1 MIVDIKLLDES
12 LEPIGILD
20 RYESLIWNVKYCG
33 YGDFEIYTS
42 VVDEDLKTLTSSAYI
57 SISESDRLM
66 IVEEITIKTSVEDGN
81 FITVTGRSLESLLGR
96 RVVWRITTLKG
107 SLNESIKKLLLEN
120 VISPTDLSRK
130 IDRIKYEDTEDQSI
144 INMVVDKQLTGSN
157 LYDAIVHICE
167 NEGLGFKIEVTS
179 DYSFIFS
186 LYNGVDRSLDQSE
199 LPYVVFSP
207 DFDNLI
213 NTDYRDSVINMR
225 NVAYVAGED
234 QGVDRI
240 IESVGNSA
248 GIDRRELFVD
258 ARDLQS
264 TDENGNSISIS
275 EYRRNLESRGID
287 ELINYEHEKDFEGEL
302 EDTHT
307 FIFEKDYQLGD
318 LVQVVN
324 EYGID
329 ATARVSEITRV
340 VDAEGYRLLPTF
352 SIIK

>member
-1 MIVDIKLLDES
+1 MDIKLLDKS

-33 YGDFEIYTS
+33 FGDFEIYTS
-42 VVDEDLKTLTSSAYI
+42 VVDEDLKTLTNAAYV

-66 IVEEITIKTSVEDGN
+66 MVEEVVIVTHVEEGN
-81 FITVTGRSLESLLGR
+81 FITVTGRSLEALLGR
-96 RVVWRITTLKG
+96 RVVWKVTTLDG
-107 SLNESIKKLLLEN
+107 PLDESVKRLIVEN
-120 VISPTDLSRK
+120 VINPEDTNRK
-130 IDRIKYEDTEDQSI
+130 IDRLIYEDAVDPSI
-144 INMVVDKQLTGSN
+144 TDMVVDKQLTGTN
-157 LYDAIVHICE
+157 LYDAVVHICE

-179 DYSFIFS
+179 DYSFRFN
-186 LYNGVDRSLDQSE
+186 LYNGVDRSLAQEE

-213 NTDYRDSVINMR
+213 NTDYRNSVMNMK

-234 QGVDRI
+234 QGANRV
-240 IESVGNSA
+240 IESVGESV
-248 GIDRRELFVD
+248 GVDRRELFVD
-258 ARDLQS
+258 ARDIQS
-264 TDENGNSISIS
+264 KDDNGNVIPIS
-275 EYRRNLESRGID
+275 EYRRNLTSRGVD
-287 ELINYEHEKDFEGEL
+287 ELMSYEHEKDFEGEL
-302 EDTHT
+302 EDLHT
-307 FIFEKDYQLGD
+307 FKFEEDYQLGD